1 MHALSAA
8 VETLDSPF
16 QSEKGLFQEIDGELR
31 RPGRAALLREP
42 ALLISPLLGGR
53 AVVQSVIQIW

>member
-1 MHALSAA
+1 MRAPPAA

-31 RPGRAALLREP
+31 RPGSAALPGGCASLV
-42 ALLISPLLGGR
+42 SPLLVDR
-53 AVVQSVIQIW
+53 HPVIQIG